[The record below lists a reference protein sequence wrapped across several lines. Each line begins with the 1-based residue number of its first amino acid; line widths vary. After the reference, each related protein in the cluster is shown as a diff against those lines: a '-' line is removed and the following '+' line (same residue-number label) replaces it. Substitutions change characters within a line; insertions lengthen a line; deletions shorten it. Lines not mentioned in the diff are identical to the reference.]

1 MSKKERMKEIAFDL
15 KILWMA
21 VETLP
26 ADESTV
32 ETFSEEIDGEMVTFP
47 ARPLRSDI
55 AAKLRDI
62 ESELWAWY

>member
-32 ETFSEEIDGEMVTFP
+32 EIFSEEIDGEIVTFP
-47 ARPLRSDI
+47 ARPLRKDI
-55 AAKLRDI
+55 AEQLRDL
-62 ESELWAWY
+62 EHELATWY